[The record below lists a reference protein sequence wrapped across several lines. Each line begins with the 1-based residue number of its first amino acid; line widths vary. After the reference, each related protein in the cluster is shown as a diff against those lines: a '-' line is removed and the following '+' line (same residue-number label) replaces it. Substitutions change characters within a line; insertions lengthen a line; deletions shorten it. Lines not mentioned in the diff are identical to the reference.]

1 MVQPAAAAQA
11 GMAAALNDHDRMRRS
26 TDIPLF
32 YARRDKDTVL
42 PRILIDRIED
52 AAAIAT
58 WDEARKIRELKLCL
72 RERAI
77 IWWKSLRDTNIDTA
91 VWDDVKAE
99 FLTTYEPKYT
109 AKTVCANF
117 TDLKQ
122 HPDESM
128 NDFLCRIQVAYDR
141 LLDNKPATMVTV
153 RNTMAAGAT
162 EAQVKAEGIN
172 DMALFFKHQLFLAG
186 VKDSLRD
193 RVLEAG
199 KADLQESLKLARE
212 LEAIQNDRKRSQ
224 KIAALKAVMQPQEA
238 AAIFW
243 DELENEDIDQIA
255 AVRRQQ
261 PPRNNFNAA
270 STRAPAANAAPIR
283 NNGPR
288 NPNIVCRYCKKKGH
302 MQRECHSR
310 RRDGA
315 PMIDA
320 NGKKYESR
328 INNVAEKDENVEEKP
343 QQEYEDA
350 HIGAV
355 ANLSP
360 YHHLNW

>member
-11 GMAAALNDHDRMRRS
+11 GMAAALNDHDRMRRA
-26 TDIPLF
+26 TVIPLF

-52 AAAIAT
+52 AAVIAT

-77 IWWKSLRDTNIDTA
+77 IWWKSLRDTTINLA
-91 VWDDVKAE
+91 VWDDVKKE
-99 FLTTYEPKYT
+99 FLTAYEPKYT

-141 LLDNKPATMVTV
+141 LLDNKPATMPTV
-153 RNTMAAGAT
+153 RATIAAGAT
-162 EAQVKAEGIN
+162 EAEVKAEGIN

-199 KADLQESLKLARE
+199 KADLQESLKFARE
-212 LEAIQNDRKRSQ
+212 LEAIQNDRKRSN
-224 KIAALKAVMQPQEA
+224 KIAALKAVMPPQEA

-261 PPRNNFNAA
+261 PRSSNQTQAR
-270 STRAPAANAAPIR
+270 SSGPAR
-283 NNGPR
+283 SNGPR

-302 MQRECHSR
+302 MQRECNSR

-315 PMIDA
+315 PMVDA
-320 NGKKYESR
+320 NGKKYEQR
-328 INNVAEKDENVEEKP
+328 VNNVAENEERPDEKAEP
-343 QQEYEDA
+343 EYEDA
-350 HIGAV
+350 HVGAV

>member
-1 MVQPAAAAQA
+1 MAAAAQA

-52 AAAIAT
+52 AAEIAT
-58 WDEARKIRELKLCL
+58 WNEARKIRELKLCL

-77 IWWKSLRDTNIDTA
+77 IWWKSLKDTNIDTN
-91 VWDDVKAE
+91 VWDDVKKE
-99 FLTTYEPKYT
+99 FLTAYEPKYT

-141 LLDNKPATMVTV
+141 LLDNKPAAITTV
-153 RNTMAAGAT
+153 RTAIAAGAT

-199 KADLQESLKLARE
+199 KADLQESLKFARE
-212 LEAIQNDRKRSQ
+212 LEAIQNDRKRSS
-224 KIAALKAVMQPQEA
+224 KIAALKAVMPPQEA

-243 DELENEDIDQIA
+243 DELETEDLDQIA

-261 PPRNNFNAA
+261 PRSSNQTQAR
-270 STRAPAANAAPIR
+270 SSGPAR
-283 NNGPR
+283 GNGPR

-302 MQRECHSR
+302 MQRECNSR

-315 PMIDA
+315 PMVDA
-320 NGKKYESR
+320 NGKKYEQSV
-328 INNVAEKDENVEEKP
+328 NNVTETEEKSNEKVEL
-343 QQEYEDA
+343 EYEDT
-350 HIGAV
+350 HVGAV

>member
-1 MVQPAAAAQA
+1 MANPAAAAQA

-32 YARRDKDTVL
+32 FARRDKDTVL
-42 PRILIDRIED
+42 PRILVDRIED

-72 RERAI
+72 RDRAI
-77 IWWKSLRDTNIDTA
+77 IWWKSLRDTTTDLANWDA
-91 VWDDVKAE
+91 VKSA
-99 FLTTYEPKYT
+99 FLRAYEPKYT

-141 LLDNKPATMVTV
+141 LIDNKPDTMGTV
-153 RNTMAAGAT
+153 RNTIAAGAT
-162 EAQVKAEGIN
+162 EAQVKGEGIN

-186 VKDSLRD
+186 VKDAIRD
-193 RVLEAG
+193 RILEAG
-199 KADLQESLKLARE
+199 KDTLQESLDLARE

-224 KIAALKAVMQPQEA
+224 KIAALKATMQPQEA

-243 DELENEDIDQIA
+243 DELETEDIDQIA

-261 PPRNNFNAA
+261 PARSSQP
-270 STRAPAANAAPIR
+270 TRSSNSGPAR
-283 NNGPR
+283 SNGPR
-288 NPNIVCRYCKKKGH
+288 NPNVVCRYCKKKGH
-302 MQRECHSR
+302 MQRECNS
-310 RRDGA
+310 
-315 PMIDA
+315 
-320 NGKKYESR
+320 
-328 INNVAEKDENVEEKP
+328 
-343 QQEYEDA
+343 
-350 HIGAV
+350 
-355 ANLSP
+355 
-360 YHHLNW
+360 

>member
-1 MVQPAAAAQA
+1 MVQPATAAAA
-11 GMAAALNDHDRMRRS
+11 GMAAALTEHDRMRRS
-26 TDIPLF
+26 MDIPLF

-72 RERAI
+72 REHAI
-77 IWWKSLRDTNIDTA
+77 IWWKSLRDTTINIA
-91 VWDDVKAE
+91 VWDEVKKE
-99 FLTTYEPKYT
+99 FLTAYEPKYT

-141 LLDNKPATMVTV
+141 LLDNKPATMPTV
-153 RNTMAAGAT
+153 RTTIAAGAT
-162 EAQVKAEGIN
+162 EAEVKAEGIN

-243 DELENEDIDQIA
+243 DELESEDIDQIA
-255 AVRRQQ
+255 AVRHQQ
-261 PPRNNFNAA
+261 PFRNSNQAQARN
-270 STRAPAANAAPIR
+270 SGPAR
-283 NNGPR
+283 SNGPR

-302 MQRECHSR
+302 MQKRCNSR

-315 PMIDA
+315 PMVDA
-320 NGKKYESR
+320 NGKKYEQR
-328 INNVAEKDENVEEKP
+328 VNNVTEMEEKP
-343 QQEYEDA
+343 DEKAEPEYEDA
-350 HIGAV
+350 HVGAV

>member
-1 MVQPAAAAQA
+1 MAAAAQA
-11 GMAAALNDHDRMRRS
+11 GMAAALNDPDRMRRS

-52 AAAIAT
+52 AAEIAT
-58 WDEARKIRELKLCL
+58 WNEARKIRELKLCL

-77 IWWKSLRDTNIDTA
+77 IWWKSLKDTTIDIN
-91 VWDDVKAE
+91 VWDDVKKE
-99 FLTTYEPKYT
+99 FLTAYEPKYT

-128 NDFLCRIQVAYDR
+128 NDFLCRIQVACDR
-141 LLDNKPATMVTV
+141 LLDNKPAAIATV
-153 RNTMAAGAT
+153 RTTIAAGAT
-162 EAQVKAEGIN
+162 EAQIKAEGIN

-199 KADLQESLKLARE
+199 KADLQESLKFARE
-212 LEAIQNDRKRSQ
+212 LEAIQNDRKRSS
-224 KIAALKAVMQPQEA
+224 KIAALKAVMPPQEA

-243 DELENEDIDQIA
+243 DELENEDLDQIA
-255 AVRRQQ
+255 AVRRQ
-261 PPRNNFNAA
+261 PPRSSNQTQAR
-270 STRAPAANAAPIR
+270 SSGPAR
-283 NNGPR
+283 SNGPR

-315 PMIDA
+315 PMVDA
-320 NGKKYESR
+320 NGKKYEQR
-328 INNVAEKDENVEEKP
+328 VNNVAENEEKP
-343 QQEYEDA
+343 DEKAEPEYEDA
-350 HIGAV
+350 HVGAV

>member
-1 MVQPAAAAQA
+1 MAAAAQA

-32 YARRDKDTVL
+32 YACRDKDTVL

-72 RERAI
+72 QERAI

-109 AKTVCANF
+109 AKMVCTNF

-128 NDFLCRIQVAYDR
+128 NDFLCRIQVAYNR
-141 LLDNKPATMVTV
+141 LLDNKPAAMTTV
-153 RNTMAAGAT
+153 RNTMAAGTT

-186 VKDSLRD
+186 IKDSLCD

-199 KADLQESLKLARE
+199 KATFQESLKFARE
-212 LEAIQNDRKRSQ
+212 LEAIHNDRKCSQ

-243 DELENEDIDQIA
+243 DELETEDIDQIA
-255 AVRRQQ
+255 AVRHQQ
-261 PPRNNFNAA
+261 PFRNSNQMQAR
-270 STRAPAANAAPIR
+270 SSGPAR
-283 NNGPR
+283 SNGPR

-302 MQRECHSR
+302 MQRECNSR

-315 PMIDA
+315 PMVDA
-320 NGKKYESR
+320 NGKKYEQR
-328 INNVAEKDENVEEKP
+328 VNNVAETEEKP
-343 QQEYEDA
+343 DEKAELEYEDA
-350 HIGAV
+350 HVGAV

>member
-1 MVQPAAAAQA
+1 MAILPAAAAAQA
-11 GMAAALNDHDRMRRS
+11 GMAAVLNNHDRMRRS

-32 YARRDKDTVL
+32 YACRDKDTVL

-91 VWDDVKAE
+91 VWDNVKAE
-99 FLTTYEPKYT
+99 FLITYEPKYT

-117 TDLKQ
+117 TDLRQ

-141 LLDNKPATMVTV
+141 LLDNKPAAMAAV
-153 RNTMAAGAT
+153 RNTMAAGTT

-199 KADLQESLKLARE
+199 KADLQESLKFARE
-212 LEAIQNDRKRSQ
+212 LEAIHNDRKRSQ

-243 DELENEDIDQIA
+243 DKLETEDIDQIA

-261 PPRNNFNAA
+261 PFRNSNQPQAR
-270 STRAPAANAAPIR
+270 SSGPACS
-283 NNGPR
+283 NGPR

-302 MQRECHSR
+302 MQRECNSWC
-310 RRDGA
+310 RDGA
-315 PMIDA
+315 PMVDA
-320 NGKKYESR
+320 NGEKYEQR
-328 INNVAEKDENVEEKP
+328 VNNVAETEEKP
-343 QQEYEDA
+343 DKKAEPEYEDA
-350 HIGAV
+350 HVGAV

>member
-1 MVQPAAAAQA
+1 MAAAAQA

-72 RERAI
+72 RDRAI
-77 IWWKSLRDTNIDTA
+77 IWWKSLRDTTTDLA
-91 VWDDVKAE
+91 VWDEVKTA
-99 FLTTYEPKYT
+99 FLRAYEPKYT

-128 NDFLCRIQVAYDR
+128 NDFLCRVQVAYDR
-141 LLDNKPATMVTV
+141 LIDNKPATMAAV
-153 RNTMAAGAT
+153 RNNMAGGAT

-186 VKDSLRD
+186 VKDSIRD
-193 RVLEAG
+193 RILEAG
-199 KADLQESLKLARE
+199 KNSLQESLELARE

-224 KIAALKAVMQPQEA
+224 KIAALRATMQPQEA
-238 AAIFW
+238 ATIFW
-243 DELENEDIDQIA
+243 DELEMEDIDQIA
-255 AVRRQQ
+255 AVR
-261 PPRNNFNAA
+261 
-270 STRAPAANAAPIR
+270 
-283 NNGPR
+283 
-288 NPNIVCRYCKKKGH
+288 
-302 MQRECHSR
+302 
-310 RRDGA
+310 
-315 PMIDA
+315 
-320 NGKKYESR
+320 
-328 INNVAEKDENVEEKP
+328 
-343 QQEYEDA
+343 
-350 HIGAV
+350 
-355 ANLSP
+355 
-360 YHHLNW
+360 